1 MQCPKVMP
9 RVWQAVLSGA
19 RRPQRHWE
27 GPGRVALR
35 WRGPWFLPRDT
46 SSGGPDTSPGVSAV
60 TRGLRRSLRTCRK
73 PPEWN
78 SRDLASRPLGA
89 QPLTFLQPG
98 IVRGSQFPI
107 SCDPQSRDLAPG

>member
-1 MQCPKVMP
+1 MQCPKVTP

-19 RRPQRHWE
+19 RRPRRHWE
-27 GPGRVALR
+27 GPGRVEGTLVPAAGHLR
-35 WRGPWFLPRDT
+35 
-46 SSGGPDTSPGVSAV
+46 GGPDTSPGVSAV

-98 IVRGSQFPI
+98 IIRGSQFPI
-107 SCDPQSRDLAPG
+107 SYDPQSRDLAPG